1 MKLKNTYLIFT
12 LLFIPGYI
20 FYIPVIN
27 YIYNFNKITYSLNIP
42 ENNIENNSVQ
52 ITKYRDLEVS
62 DDIPLKQIISESWVI
77 SFPSITSEK
86 LTSNFSNN
94 LEKIGI
100 TSIINL
106 SSKKNTGSIAIG
118 PFVDKQ
124 MAENIALKIKNSLN
138 YSGNIERLNN

>member
-42 ENNIENNSVQ
+42 ENNIENNSAQ
-52 ITKYRDLEVS
+52 ITKHKDIEIS

-77 SFPSITSEK
+77 SFPNITSEK
-86 LTSNFSNN
+86 LVSNFSNN
-94 LEKIGI
+94 LKKIGI

-106 SSKKNTGSIAIG
+106 SSKKDTESIAIG
-118 PFVDKQ
+118 PFVDKK
-124 MAENIALKIKNSLN
+124 MAENIALKIKSSLN

>member
-1 MKLKNTYLIFT
+1 M
-12 LLFIPGYI
+12 
-20 FYIPVIN
+20 
-27 YIYNFNKITYSLNIP
+27 
-42 ENNIENNSVQ
+42 
-52 ITKYRDLEVS
+52 
-62 DDIPLKQIISESWVI
+62 KQIISESWVI

-94 LEKIGI
+94 LKKIGI

-106 SSKKNTGSIAIG
+106 SSKKNTESIAIG

>member
-1 MKLKNTYLIFT
+1 MKLKNTYLVFT

-52 ITKYRDLEVS
+52 ITKYKDIEVS

-94 LEKIGI
+94 LKKIGI

-106 SSKKNTGSIAIG
+106 SSKKNTESIAIG

>member
-20 FYIPVIN
+20 FYIPIIN

-52 ITKYRDLEVS
+52 ITKYKDIEVS

-94 LEKIGI
+94 LKKIGI